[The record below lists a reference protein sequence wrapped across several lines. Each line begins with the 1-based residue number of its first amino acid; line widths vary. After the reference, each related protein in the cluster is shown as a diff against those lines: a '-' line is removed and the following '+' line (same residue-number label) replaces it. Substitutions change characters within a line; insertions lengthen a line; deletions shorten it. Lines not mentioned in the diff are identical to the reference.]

1 MNKHTFAE
9 TALQAE
15 IDPNLQL
22 RLHQSGSSISEVSV
36 SKFPAVIG
44 RDGDADV
51 GLSGLWVGRQHA
63 EIQLKHDALFVRDQG
78 TLAGTFVNS
87 DRVTEYGPLKLGDQ
101 IQIGSWTLE
110 VLGLQLTR
118 ADRCTDET
126 FAEQPL
132 VDRGVLQLRSLIDI
146 RKRDWQG
153 VSDQAIRAECR

>member
-1 MNKHTFAE
+1 MNKQTFVGA
-9 TALQAE
+9 ALQVE
-15 IDPNLQL
+15 LDPNLQL
-22 RLHQSGSSISEVSV
+22 RMHQGGSSISEVSV

-44 RDGDADV
+44 RDGDADI

-110 VLGLQLTR
+110 VL
-118 ADRCTDET
+118 
-126 FAEQPL
+126 
-132 VDRGVLQLRSLIDI
+132 
-146 RKRDWQG
+146 
-153 VSDQAIRAECR
+153 